1 MRVPLGSLLWLA
13 AALGASPASGELG
26 DDAARLA
33 HSWRRHGPVVRL
45 HARLAER
52 GVPTVIFVP
61 AEALG
66 AARCATVAVLAPS
79 STHFVVRPVGGSTT
93 DETVDDWPQPSLAG
107 LVQLTRC
114 GRRKAGLSALFVD
127 MRSPRAVLEA
137 VVVRGDE
144 AARPAVEA
152 LPQRDPGPI
161 VPFPEGAQ
169 RPPPPPLSQ
178 RLAAAEARTRREGA
192 KESFRE
198 ILKSSTRGV
207 GRLRRKLEPGCHRVD
222 LLAEGPTS
230 ADSSY
235 DLMAVPKL
243 DAAASLVAVERGDG
257 LDASVR
263 LCAGEESEL
272 VLEFG
277 GAPAAVKVTVVG
289 GSWPLPDGLP
299 EAWGGTGK
307 ARIAALLQ
315 RHQVRIRGGPVDQ
328 ALGIQGPTIMP
339 VGVEPGACY
348 VAVLAAVRGEP
359 RGLAL
364 AALSGSVAAQ
374 NHGGPE
380 GDGTLVSFCARSEPR
395 AVIEA
400 DSRGSGLVWL
410 YALFQTGRVA
420 ALGEPPR

>member
-1 MRVPLGSLLWLA
+1 MRLRLGSLLGLA
-13 AALGASPASGELG
+13 AVLGASPASGELG
-26 DDAARLA
+26 EDAARLA
-33 HSWRRHGPVVRL
+33 HAWRRHGPVVRL
-45 HARLAER
+45 RARLAER

-66 AARCATVAVLAPS
+66 AARCATVAVLAPN
-79 STHFVVRPVGGSTT
+79 STHFVVRAVGGSTT

-127 MRSPRAVLEA
+127 MRSPRAVLETI
-137 VVVRGDE
+137 VVRADE
-144 AARPAVEA
+144 AARPAVAA

-161 VPFPEGAQ
+161 VPFPETGQ
-169 RPPPPPLSQ
+169 RPPPQPLSE
-178 RLAAAEARTRREGA
+178 RLTAAEARARREGA

-198 ILKSSTRGV
+198 ILKSSARGS
-207 GRLRRKLEPGCHRVD
+207 GRLRRKLEPGCHRLD
-222 LLAEGPTS
+222 LLAEAPTS

-235 DLMAVPKL
+235 DLVAVPKL
-243 DAAASLVAVERGDG
+243 DAVASLVAVERGDG

-272 VLEFG
+272 ELELG
-277 GAPAAVKVTVVG
+277 GAPAGVNVMVLG
-289 GSWPLPDGLP
+289 GSWPLPDGLSD
-299 EAWGGTGK
+299 AWGGAGK

-328 ALGIQGPTIMP
+328 ALGIQGPTLMP

-364 AALSGSVAAQ
+364 AALSNGVAAQ

-380 GDGTLVSFCARSEPR
+380 GDSTLVSFCARSEPR
-395 AVIEA
+395 AVIEV
-400 DSRGSGLVWL
+400 DSRGNSLVWL
-410 YALFQTGRVA
+410 YALFQTSRVA
-420 ALGEPPR
+420 AVGEPAR